1 MATRGGFIN
10 IVALAVLVQVAAA
23 ATYTVGGSKG
33 GWDLSTDL
41 QTWAS
46 AQKFVPGDSLSK
58 FAVSVWPM
66 FLFGFTYAPSHDV
79 VEVTKS
85 EYDAC
90 TASTPIQSYTGGST
104 VIKLSAPGK
113 RHFICG
119 IAGHCTAGMKLEVDV
134 VSAAAAATPPPVPT
148 PTKPEAPAAS
158 HGPRSPGSSPLGSA
172 PSTASSSSEPPAV
185 DLVLA
190 PVSPPPSQSAA
201 DEVGHPKLAIGLT
214 IGMLM
219 AVVL

>member
-1 MATRGGFIN
+1 MATRGGFLN

-41 QTWAS
+41 QTWAL
-46 AQKFVPGDSLSK
+46 AQKFVPGDSLS
-58 FAVSVWPM
+58 
-66 FLFGFTYAPSHDV
+66 FTYAPSHDV

-90 TASTPIQSYTGGST
+90 TASTPIQSYAGGST

-158 HGPRSPGSSPLGSA
+158 HGPRLPGSSPLGSA

>member
-1 MATRGGFIN
+1 MAATWGGFIN
-10 IVALAVLVQVAAA
+10 VVALAVLVQVAAA
-23 ATYTVGGSKG
+23 ATYTVGGSEG

-46 AQKFVPGDSLSK
+46 AQTFVLGDSLS
-58 FAVSVWPM
+58 FA
-66 FLFGFTYAPSHDV
+66 YAPSHDV
-79 VEVTKS
+79 VEVTKA

-90 TASTPIQSYTGGST
+90 TASRPIQSYTGGST

-134 VSAAAAATPPPVPT
+134 VSAAAAAAATPPPVPT
-148 PTKPEAPAAS
+148 PTNPEAPAAS

-172 PSTASSSSEPPAV
+172 TSTGSSSSEPPAV

-201 DEVGHPKLAIGLT
+201 DGVGHPKLAIGLT
-214 IGMLM
+214 MGMLM
-219 AVVL
+219 TVVL

>member
-1 MATRGGFIN
+1 MAAIWGGVVN

-23 ATYTVGGSKG
+23 ATYAVGGSKG

-41 QTWAS
+41 QRWAS
-46 AQKFVPGDSLSK
+46 AQKFVPGDSLS
-58 FAVSVWPM
+58 
-66 FLFGFTYAPSHDV
+66 FTYAPSHDV
-79 VEVTKS
+79 VEVTKA

-90 TASTPIQSYTGGST
+90 TAGRPIQSYTGGST

-134 VSAAAAATPPPVPT
+134 VSAAAAPPVPT

-158 HGPRSPGSSPLGSA
+158 QGPRSPGSSPLGSA

-201 DEVGHPKLAIGLT
+201 DGVGHPKLAIGLT
-214 IGMLM
+214 MGILM